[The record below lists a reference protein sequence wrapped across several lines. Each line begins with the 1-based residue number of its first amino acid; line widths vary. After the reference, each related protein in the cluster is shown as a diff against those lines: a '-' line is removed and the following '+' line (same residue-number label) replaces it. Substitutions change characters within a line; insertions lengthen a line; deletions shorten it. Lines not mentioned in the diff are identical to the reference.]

1 MTQNNNGANLGFE
14 NKLWEMADKMRGH
27 MDAGEYK
34 HVVLGRFAAAEGK
47 GGIDADL
54 GRHHADSFHNDLHK
68 DLKAD
73 FILANPPFNM
83 SDWGGQRLKEDV
95 RWKYGVPPVNN
106 ANYAWI
112 SHFIHYLAPTGIVGF
127 VMANG
132 SMATNTSSEGEIRKK
147 IIESDLV
154 DCMIALP
161 GQLFYTTPIPVCLW
175 FVTRSKKAGKRK
187 GLRDRKGD
195 MLFIDARKMGTLVDR
210 VHRELTNDD
219 LDLISDTY
227 HEWRNT
233 GGKYEDKADQ
243 LEAVIRKNL
252 EVLGYGK

>member
-14 NKLWEMADKMRGH
+14 NKLWEIADKMRGH

-73 FILANPPFNM
+73 
-83 SDWGGQRLKEDV
+83 
-95 RWKYGVPPVNN
+95 
-106 ANYAWI
+106 
-112 SHFIHYLAPTGIVGF
+112 
-127 VMANG
+127 
-132 SMATNTSSEGEIRKK
+132 
-147 IIESDLV
+147 
-154 DCMIALP
+154 
-161 GQLFYTTPIPVCLW
+161 
-175 FVTRSKKAGKRK
+175 KRK
-187 GLRDRKGD
+187 GLRDRKGE